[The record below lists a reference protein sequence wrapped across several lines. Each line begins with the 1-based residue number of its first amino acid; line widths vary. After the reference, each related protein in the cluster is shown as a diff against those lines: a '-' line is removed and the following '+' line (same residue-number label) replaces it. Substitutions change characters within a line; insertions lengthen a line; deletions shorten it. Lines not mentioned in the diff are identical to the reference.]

1 MRYSAAIWIWVVF
14 FAAACGGKKKV
25 PADAVARFGNEYLLP
40 SEMEGF
46 SVPLKT
52 MADSAAMI
60 SYINSWLMEKLLVEK
75 ARLNLPEE
83 EQDFEK
89 LIEQY
94 RNSLLIHAYQE
105 QLVSQ
110 MLDTNITEEEI
121 RKYYDDNP
129 DDFALKNNIVRAEY
143 VIFARKNP
151 SADKVR
157 GWFTSTDQAKRE
169 KLNEFCNQSAFRC
182 SLWDSTWV
190 MMDALEKI
198 IPLEYASQELFL
210 SSRKFVEIQDS
221 SLVYLLKI
229 NDYKIKESLS
239 PLEFEKER
247 IRNIILNVRKTSLL
261 MDMQQNT
268 YKDAFSSGKLEIYFG
283 K

>member
-1 MRYSAAIWIWVVF
+1 MRYTAAIWICVAF
-14 FAAACGGKKKV
+14 FAAACGGRKKA
-25 PADAVARFGNEYLLP
+25 PADAVARLGDEYLLP
-40 SEMEGF
+40 SDMDGLGT
-46 SVPLKT
+46 SLKT
-52 MADSAAMI
+52 AADSAAMI
-60 SYINSWLMEKLLVEK
+60 FYINSWLMEKLLVEK
-75 ARLNLPEE
+75 AKLNLSAE

-110 MLDTNITEEEI
+110 MLDTNITEGEI
-121 RKYYDDNP
+121 KKYYEDNP

-157 GWFTSTDQAKRE
+157 GWFTSADPVKRE

-182 SLWDSTWV
+182 SLWDSTWI
-190 MMDALEKI
+190 MMDDLEKI
-198 IPLEYASQELFL
+198 VPLEYASQELFL

-268 YKDAFSSGKLEIYFG
+268 YNDAVSSGKLEIYFG